1 MNPIYIINKT
11 DYEVFVRCHDCDHP
25 ISNHKV
31 PRGKRGIAI
40 IWPKLIDKYIKRLED
55 GNNRI
60 MTIKIQS
67 TSKTICLVNT
77 YLPTQMSNSVSEYRE
92 CLDIIQTIIEK
103 YGLTQEMVLCG
114 DMNGILIYDRSNA
127 HDCKLKN
134 FVKENKLIHSDAL
147 STQPTFFHHNGKS
160 TSQDYI
166 LSSGSFINKTN
177 ILRQHA
183 TNTSTH
189 VPVVAEL
196 CRCLSTSIQKSR
208 IKESRYKILWDK
220 ADQNQYQEILKLLLS
235 SYVEAGPESDVDT
248 IITNLTE
255 ILHVQV
261 AAEKSVLTE
270 IIKLNGFKW
279 KASPTLKKLI
289 GISKNKHRLWDKAG
303 RPRNNHPLFCEKKE
317 TKRILRKQQRKE
329 TAIEKQNFLR
339 NLENNLYQNTFFKLL
354 RRNQATATSN
364 GPEVLFKGTKSANTC
379 DEQRELSAEHFQEL
393 ATPQNAPD
401 YSELLNN
408 CERRCQLVCKLH
420 N

>member
-1 MNPIYIINKT
+1 
-11 DYEVFVRCHDCDHP
+11 
-25 ISNHKV
+25 
-31 PRGKRGIAI
+31 
-40 IWPKLIDKYIKRLED
+40 
-55 GNNRI
+55 
-60 MTIKIQS
+60 
-67 TSKTICLVNT
+67 
-77 YLPTQMSNSVSEYRE
+77 
-92 CLDIIQTIIEK
+92 
-103 YGLTQEMVLCG
+103 MVLCG
-114 DMNGILIYDRSNA
+114 DMNGTLMNDRNNA
-127 HDCKLKN
+127 HDCNLKN
-134 FVKENKLIHSDAL
+134 FVKENKLLHSDAL
-147 STQPTFFHHNGKS
+147 STEPTFFQHNRKS
-160 TSQDYI
+160 TSQIDYI
-166 LSSGSFINKTN
+166 LLSGNFINKTN

-183 TNTSTH
+183 THTSTH

-208 IKESRYKILWDK
+208 IKESRYNILWDK
-220 ADQNQYQEILKLLLS
+220 AHQNQYQEILKLLLS